1 MEKLNMAEIRRKE
14 AGAVRAIS
22 EGTKRVLEVLAA
34 PFGSPD
40 RLDRYNQYLSPNT
53 DFMIE
58 VGDKRPL
65 LYFHGNS
72 PRGRMMD
79 VPQVIGPPAEVTR
92 IDSQGI
98 WMRAELWD
106 GELQDKTWEAA
117 LQGKAR
123 ASTGSIGYL
132 VRPQPKDGKYPK
144 GEVRVWAIAELS
156 VFDALDGRV
165 PVSDD
170 AIAMPLRG
178 VYEQSG
184 LELPEGF
191 EVGENKEHEDNEKST
206 RTIKLDNL
214 GDKQMDKK
222 EIKDTVVEALSEI
235 KSAELKAAQDREAI
249 RAELLEEM
257 KGEKK
262 YRSTFNIN
270 KIDDSEAK
278 KNAGDEEEFAF
289 YRGIIE
295 DAKRVAVGGL
305 PRGYRAAASLEETE
319 ADELGDLVPD
329 QLMNKIYAK
338 LQEYSVVDKLA
349 SKGLMT
355 IHKADRLTI
364 SAPQNVTHMTALADI
379 SEEGAY
385 TQQVPTFDAKQAT
398 MQKVGNYVTVTEE
411 GLDDQTLFQS
421 WFPAECAR
429 AVALS
434 KNADLYA
441 LTNAIAGTDV
451 ATRNA
456 ITTGELLAARYGIEQ
471 QYREGAIWLMSD
483 DTLAYLR
490 GLRDANNFVYGD
502 AGFAPWNG
510 FGELGETL
518 LGKPIF
524 CNANWEAISGADA
537 ADKVIDFLN
546 MDQAIFWAERKKLSI
561 FVDPYSTRIA
571 AGTINFLPMA
581 RYGGVVKDS
590 EAMYGIDGKDA

>member
-1 MEKLNMAEIRRKE
+1 METLKRKQ

-22 EGTKRVLEVLAA
+22 EGQKRILEVLAA

-40 RLDRYNQYLSPNT
+40 KLDRYDQYLSPNT
-53 DFMIE
+53 NFMIG

-72 PRGRMMD
+72 PRGRM
-79 VPQVIGPPAEVTR
+79 VETPEVIGPPAEVTR
-92 IDSQGI
+92 IDEEGV
-98 WMRAELWD
+98 WMRAELGE
-106 GELQDKTWEAA
+106 GELQDKTWQAA
-117 LQGKAR
+117 LVGKCR

-132 VRPQPKDGKYPK
+132 VRPQPIDGKYPT

-156 VFDALDGRV
+156 VFDAVDGRV
-165 PVSDD
+165 PISDD
-170 AIAMPLRG
+170 AVAIPLRG

-184 LELPEGF
+184 LELPSHF
-191 EVGENKEHEDNEKST
+191 EAGKDKENTVDLNKTLDQRGINMDEKTFDELYEARKQKEAEEKD
-206 RTIKLDNL
+206 RIDAIVAE
-214 GDKQMDKK
+214 QVK
-222 EIKDTVVEALSEI
+222 EKEENF
-235 KSAELKAAQDREAI
+235 
-249 RAELLEEM
+249 RA
-257 KGEKK
+257 
-262 YRSTFNIN
+262 TFNIN

-278 KNAGDEEEFAF
+278 KNADDEEEFAF
-289 YRGIIE
+289 YRGLIQ
-295 DAKRVAVGGL
+295 DAKRAAYGAP
-305 PRGYRAAASLEETE
+305 PRRAAGSLEETE

-338 LQEYSVVDKLA
+338 LQEYSIVDKLA

-379 SEEGAY
+379 AEAGAY
-385 TQQVPTFDAKQAT
+385 VQQVPTFDAKQAT

-421 WFPAECAR
+421 WFPGECAR

-441 LTNAIAGTDV
+441 LTNAIAGTDI
-451 ATRNA
+451 ATRST
-456 ITTGELLAARYGIEQ
+456 IVVGEIMAARYGIEQ
-471 QYREGAIWLMSD
+471 QYREGAIWLMND
-483 DTLAYLR
+483 DTTAYIR
-490 GLRDANNFVYGD
+490 GLRDANNFVFGD
-502 AGFAPWNG
+502 AGFAPWG
-510 FGELGETL
+510 GMGELGEGL
-518 LGKPIF
+518 LDKPVF
-524 CNANWEAISGADA
+524 CNANWHSYYEADA
-537 ADKVIDFLN
+537 ADKIIDFLN
-546 MDQAIFWAERKKLSI
+546 MDQAIFWAERKKLRI